1 VPLDPW
7 PDEPDQPEPEPE
19 PESRWANPEDDLPRI
34 PTPDT
39 DETDVDPEILETF
52 WRSVLLANVAV
63 FGFALGPMLVYF
75 RGQWLLGL
83 AAVAVGAITGLRV
96 YQHYRAFE
104 ARHAGD
110 AGDAGD
116 AEADTSEDAAGGADE
131 RNA

>member
-1 VPLDPW
+1 VPPDPW
-7 PDEPDQPEPEPE
+7 PDEPEGPDPEAD
-19 PESRWANPEDDLPRI
+19 PESRWGDPERDLPRV

-39 DETDVDPEILETF
+39 DETDVDPDILETF

-63 FGFALGPMLVYF
+63 LGVTLGPMLVYF

-104 ARHAGD
+104 ARHDGESEAGD
-110 AGDAGD
+110 D
-116 AEADTSEDAAGGADE
+116 DE
-131 RNA
+131 TDKRNA